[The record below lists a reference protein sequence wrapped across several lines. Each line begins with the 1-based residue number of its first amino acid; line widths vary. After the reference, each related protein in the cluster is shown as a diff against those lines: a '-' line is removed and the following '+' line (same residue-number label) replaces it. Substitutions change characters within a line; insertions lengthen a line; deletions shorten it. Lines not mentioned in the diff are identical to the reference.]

1 MNRTYRLRKNRDYQR
16 VYRRGKSVGSH
27 LMALVYVRAP
37 GGLKIGFSAS
47 KKIGN
52 AVTRNQV
59 KRRLREAFRREL
71 PDLKKGL
78 YVVTAREAASQADFA
93 RLYASMRYLLQKQ
106 RLYREAKP

>member
-1 MNRTYRLRKNRDYQR
+1 MEQQHRLRKNSQFRY
-16 VYRRGKSVGSH
+16 VYRKGKGAACREMS
-27 LMALVYVRAP
+27 
-37 GGLKIGFSAS
+37 IGFIRGPKMLVGFAVS

>member
-1 MNRTYRLRKNRDYQR
+1 MEQQHRLRKNSQFRY
-16 VYRRGKSVGSH
+16 VYRKGKGAACREMS
-27 LMALVYVRAP
+27 
-37 GGLKIGFSAS
+37 IGFIRGPKLLVGFAVS